1 MSGIVLIV
9 IGVSCVLM
17 VLVLTVG
24 RGPGGRPRAT
34 VDLGHGRARERG
46 RAQFEI
52 EEHDIE
58 EMIAARNALRA
69 RIGKPPIGDELADEA
84 RRRPSGESEQAES
97 D

>member
-1 MSGIVLIV
+1 MSGVVLIV
-9 IGVSCVLM
+9 IGISLVVM

-24 RGPGGRPRAT
+24 RGPGGRRRPPRSIS
-34 VDLGHGRARERG
+34 GRAERESAA
-46 RAQFEI
+46 RAQFEV

-69 RIGKPPIGDELADEA
+69 RIGKPPLGDELADEV
-84 RRRPSGESEQAES
+84 RGKPPDQG